1 MDFDSLLM
9 IEILKAGFT
18 WYGVGESAYYK
29 VKITLLVLSTK

>member
-18 WYGVGESAYYK
+18 WYGVD
-29 VKITLLVLSTK
+29 VVRVLITK

>member
-18 WYGVGESAYYK
+18 WYGVGVVRAL
-29 VKITLLVLSTK
+29 ITK

>member
-18 WYGVGESAYYK
+18 WYGVG
-29 VKITLLVLSTK
+29 VVGVLITK